1 MARSTDLQRFIDAQN
16 RDYSIAL
23 AEIRQGKKES
33 HWMWYIFPQVRGLGL
48 SDMAQRYAIH
58 DLEEAK
64 AFLEHPVLGQ
74 RLIEISNV
82 LLESTT
88 NDAYEVFGT
97 PDNLK
102 LKSSMTLFASVPNA
116 GTVFQ
121 QVLDKFYNG
130 ERDKVTL
137 NILGLH

>member
-1 MARSTDLQRFIDAQN
+1 MARSTDLQRFIDAQD

-23 AEIRQGKKES
+23 TEIRQGKKES

-74 RLIEISNV
+74 RLLEISNA

-102 LKSSMTLFASVPNA
+102 LKSSMTLFASVVNA
-116 GTVFQ
+116 DNVFQ
-121 QVLDKFYNG
+121 QVLDKFYHG